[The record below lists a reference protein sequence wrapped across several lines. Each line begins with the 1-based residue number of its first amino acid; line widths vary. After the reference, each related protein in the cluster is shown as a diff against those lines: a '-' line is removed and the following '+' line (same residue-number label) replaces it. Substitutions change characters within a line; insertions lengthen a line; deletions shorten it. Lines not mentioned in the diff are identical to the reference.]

1 MFGSWL
7 NGIPKNYKSLVL
19 VGAAALC
26 WSVWLFKNVVI
37 FEYKHSSFSG
47 NMLDYTLAPY
57 LNYPLTAY
65 FLGGACCGISVLGA
79 GGQGFFYL
87 GT

>member
-1 MFGSWL
+1 MFSYL
-7 NGIPKNYKSLVL
+7 KTNILL
-19 VGAAALC
+19 
-26 WSVWLFKNVVI
+26 
-37 FEYKHSSFSG
+37 FSG

-79 GGQGFFYL
+79 GGQGFFLPRHIDSGLVL
-87 GT
+87 GLTVISMSFFVSDSFRLCAVLA